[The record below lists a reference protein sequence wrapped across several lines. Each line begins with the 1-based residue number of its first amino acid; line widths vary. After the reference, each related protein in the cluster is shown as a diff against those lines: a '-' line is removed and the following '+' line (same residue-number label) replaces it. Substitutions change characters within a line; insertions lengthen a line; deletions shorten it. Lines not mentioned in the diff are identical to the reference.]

1 MPRINNS
8 PRPDLGRTPPSRLIS
23 CQQCTGVPVPFRQ
36 SGLTDELRVISSIT
50 YKRETRDSYMD
61 FVEGAPSSTV
71 DIPEFLKS
79 FPKLSTSDS
88 SANLD
93 SLPNGAKVV
102 ATESLA
108 TKPSSSPYTLAD
120 MLKRSDVAS
129 RWEDGRVVNEYRRII
144 RDIIE
149 VLFQLELKDIRSGY
163 LNDDDIVIIHGRP
176 KIPYFANPCI
186 ETKLSSYRQEFKSLV
201 SRMLGENAAIV
212 ELVHFYCTIDNL
224 GMTFNDLWYHPLLQS
239 SNERYFFP
247 LDAWLHLQYERRL
260 TWRNMYQNVA
270 NNDIDINTIV
280 GKSNYKAFKSVLL
293 KKNQK
298 GRYILENVNKNVDKD
313 NERIS
318 TKHEVEE
325 ELTSLF
331 PTRLIDLYEFLYY
344 MGISMDSLGL
354 RRSM

>member
-1 MPRINNS
+1 
-8 PRPDLGRTPPSRLIS
+8 
-23 CQQCTGVPVPFRQ
+23 
-36 SGLTDELRVISSIT
+36 
-50 YKRETRDSYMD
+50 MD

-108 TKPSSSPYTLAD
+108 RKTSSSHYTLAD
-120 MLKRSDVAS
+120 MLKRSDVTS

-163 LNDDDIVIIHGRP
+163 LNDDDIVIIHGRA
-176 KIPYFANPCI
+176 KIPYFAKPCI

-212 ELVHFYCTIDNL
+212 ELVHFYGTIDHL

-239 SNERYFFP
+239 SNERYFSP

-293 KKNQK
+293 KKTKKEGAYKNNAL
-298 GRYILENVNKNVDKD
+298 GVFDYSRYILENVNKNVDKD

-331 PTRLIDLYEFLYY
+331 PTRLIDLYEFLYS

-354 RRSM
+354 RRYTTTQSTFYSIN

>member
-1 MPRINNS
+1 
-8 PRPDLGRTPPSRLIS
+8 
-23 CQQCTGVPVPFRQ
+23 
-36 SGLTDELRVISSIT
+36 
-50 YKRETRDSYMD
+50 MD

-79 FPKLSTSDS
+79 FPKLSSSDS

-108 TKPSSSPYTLAD
+108 RKTSSSHYTLAD
-120 MLKRSDVAS
+120 MLKRSDVTS

-149 VLFQLELKDIRSGY
+149 ELFQLELKDIRSGY
-163 LNDDDIVIIHGRP
+163 LNDDDIVIIHGRA

-212 ELVHFYCTIDNL
+212 ELVHFYRTIDHL
-224 GMTFNDLWYHPLLQS
+224 G
-239 SNERYFFP
+239 
-247 LDAWLHLQYERRL
+247 L

-270 NNDIDINTIV
+270 SNDIDINTII

-293 KKNQK
+293 KKTKKEGAYKNNAL
-298 GRYILENVNKNVDKD
+298 GVFDYSRYILENVNKNADKD

-331 PTRLIDLYEFLYY
+331 PTRLIDLYEFLYC
-344 MGISMDSLGL
+344 MGISMDSLRL

>member
-1 MPRINNS
+1 
-8 PRPDLGRTPPSRLIS
+8 
-23 CQQCTGVPVPFRQ
+23 
-36 SGLTDELRVISSIT
+36 
-50 YKRETRDSYMD
+50 MD

-108 TKPSSSPYTLAD
+108 RKTSSSHYTLAD
-120 MLKRSDVAS
+120 MLKRSDVTS

-163 LNDDDIVIIHGRP
+163 LNDDDIVIIHGRA
-176 KIPYFANPCI
+176 KIPYFAKPCI

-212 ELVHFYCTIDNL
+212 ELVHFYGTIDHL
-224 GMTFNDLWYHPLLQS
+224 G
-239 SNERYFFP
+239 
-247 LDAWLHLQYERRL
+247 L

-293 KKNQK
+293 KKTKKEGAYKNNAL
-298 GRYILENVNKNVDKD
+298 GVFDYSRYILENVNKNVDKD

-331 PTRLIDLYEFLYY
+331 PTRLIDLYEFLYS

>member
-1 MPRINNS
+1 
-8 PRPDLGRTPPSRLIS
+8 
-23 CQQCTGVPVPFRQ
+23 
-36 SGLTDELRVISSIT
+36 
-50 YKRETRDSYMD
+50 MD

-108 TKPSSSPYTLAD
+108 RKTSSSHYTLAD
-120 MLKRSDVAS
+120 MLKRSDVTS

-163 LNDDDIVIIHGRP
+163 LNDDDIVIIHGRA
-176 KIPYFANPCI
+176 KIPYFAKPCI

-201 SRMLGENAAIV
+201 SRIIGENAAIV
-212 ELVHFYCTIDNL
+212 ELVHFYGTIDNL
-224 GMTFNDLWYHPLLQS
+224 G
-239 SNERYFFP
+239 
-247 LDAWLHLQYERRL
+247 L

-293 KKNQK
+293 KKTKKEGAYKNNAL
-298 GRYILENVNKNVDKD
+298 GVFDYSRYILENVNKNVDKD

>member
-1 MPRINNS
+1 MEN
-8 PRPDLGRTPPSRLIS
+8 
-23 CQQCTGVPVPFRQ
+23 
-36 SGLTDELRVISSIT
+36 
-50 YKRETRDSYMD
+50 D
-61 FVEGAPSSTV
+61 FVEAAPSSTV

-79 FPKLSTSDS
+79 FPKLSSSDS

-108 TKPSSSPYTLAD
+108 RKTSSSHYTLAY
-120 MLKRSDVAS
+120 MLKRSDVTS
-129 RWEDGRVVNEYRRII
+129 RWEDGRVVDEYSKII

-163 LNDDDIVIIHGRP
+163 LNDGDIVIIHGRA
-176 KIPYFANPCI
+176 KIPYLANPCI
-186 ETKLSSYRQEFKSLV
+186 ETKLPSYRQEFKSLV
-201 SRMLGENAAIV
+201 SRMLGENATIV
-212 ELVHFYCTIDNL
+212 ELVHFYVKIDHL

-247 LDAWLHLQYERRL
+247 LDAWLHLQYERRD
-260 TWRNMYQNVA
+260 TWRNMYQN
-270 NNDIDINTIV
+270 
-280 GKSNYKAFKSVLL
+280 GKVHIRIMPWECLITQETYS
-293 KKNQK
+293 
-298 GRYILENVNKNVDKD
+298 ECNKCVDKD
-313 NERIS
+313 DERIS

-331 PTRLIDLYEFLYY
+331 PTRLIDLYEFLYC